1 MKTRIRLNIS
11 PAAIAIALFCAVAI
25 FTPTL
30 TSTDITRKDSPPAD
44 CTVSLSRNTPGYAAM
59 TIRYH

>member
-1 MKTRIRLNIS
+1 MKNRIRLDIS

-30 TSTDITRKDSPPAD
+30 TSTDITRKDSHQLIAP
-44 CTVSLSRNTPGYAAM
+44 C
-59 TIRYH
+59 RYHVTPLATLQ